1 MKKITCVLIVMVL
14 VAALVGCT
22 NVDKNNTAA
31 TPSAAPMESV
41 APTAAATVTAETTVM
56 PELVPSPTNAATETP
71 AGSAK
76 ATETV
81 IPNSTGT
88 AGK

>member
-31 TPSAAPMESV
+31 TPSAAPIESV
-41 APTAAATVTAETTVM
+41 APTAAATATAETTVM
-56 PELVPSPTNAATETP
+56 PELDSGRRQCSDRN
-71 AGSAK
+71 
-76 ATETV
+76 
-81 IPNSTGT
+81 TGRQCQCDGDSNT
-88 AGK
+88 Q